1 MVWYNTYKFGFFI
14 WVCIHIFYITFL
26 LQKLVNYLSNK
37 YNHDKNKIMD
47 KISTIFMIITYLSVF
62 FGVNVFVIVG
72 WILLLIYIII
82 DKLFIAF

>member
-1 MVWYNTYKFGFFI
+1 MIWDDTYKFGFFI
-14 WVCIHIFYITFL
+14 WVCIHIFYIIFL

-47 KISTIFMIITYLSVF
+47 KISTIFMIITCLSVF
-62 FGVNVFVIVG
+62 FGVNVFVIVS
-72 WILLLIYIII
+72 WILLLIYIIM